1 MQLILYSPANW
12 VSHRI
17 STHAAAH
24 IGTHHD
30 VVGLTLLLLPRHPLV
45 SDDQEIGEAVA
56 SRSMTRHTSGSPGLM
71 QAIRQYEIA
80 LIEMYY
86 SHSSPKPPYLA
97 GALSLVTINP

>member
-1 MQLILYSPANW
+1 M
-12 VSHRI
+12 SHRI

-56 SRSMTRHTSGSPGLM
+56 SRSMTRRTSGSPGLM
-71 QAIRQYEIA
+71 QAVCQYEVA

-86 SHSSPKPPYLA
+86 SHLSPKPPFFSGGLVSDYDKP
-97 GALSLVTINP
+97 LS